1 MHVGPYTKARR
12 SIVFLSMAVLFPALT
27 QAATNGVFQRLDRND
42 DGKVTREEAGGARWF
57 KRLDRDG
64 NGAITLEEVR
74 ARRSSAAGVGAAVP
88 RHYAC
93 GCGLWRI
100 PRTVP

>member
-27 QAATNGVFQRLDRND
+27 QAATNGVFQ
-42 DGKVTREEAGGARWF
+42 
-57 KRLDRDG
+57 RLDRDG